1 MRILD
6 QKIIPDIYFLQA
18 ARRILS
24 GNLTQ
29 RQMIKLNED
38 LREQNQPICLHSHL
52 IKIIANQQK

>member
-38 LREQNQPICLHSHL
+38 LRDKTNLFTLYTTLYTAHGE
-52 IKIIANQQK
+52 KV